1 MEKTLELICEA
12 LSNKKGGLIKI
23 LDVKDL
29 TSIAD
34 YFIISSVMNKKQ
46 AQASADEVEEKLEE
60 AGIKAFA
67 KRVIGKGTGFSWILE
82 MLLFIYLPMKSVSI
96 MTLIHFG
103 RMRLQRI
110 IRKIK
115 MINKMISPEINVP
128 ALKENS
134 IVELPVS
141 RIVSFGAFLSAQTGN
156 NADDILLHNG
166 QQTSEIKEG
175 DIVKVFLY
183 HDPKHRL
190 TASMRL
196 PKLEIGE
203 VGYAEVIMTTRF
215 GAFVDVGTE
224 RGIFLPYSE
233 MIEPVQKGQK
243 IWIKLYEDKTGR
255 LAVTTHVE
263 EDIRRLARPC
273 KELNVGDK
281 ITGTV
286 YNITRQGIFII
297 TRERWIG
304 FLHNSNINT
313 VIKLGQ
319 ELIGRITF
327 IREDGHVNISL
338 RQTKEREMNHDMAVL
353 IDCMNQHN
361 GLLPYTD
368 KSDSKLIK
376 LNLRMSK
383 SAFKRAVG
391 HLLKTNQIIMTEGKI
406 RLKR

>member
-1 MEKTLELICEA
+1 M
-12 LSNKKGGLIKI
+12 
-23 LDVKDL
+23 
-29 TSIAD
+29 
-34 YFIISSVMNKKQ
+34 
-46 AQASADEVEEKLEE
+46 
-60 AGIKAFA
+60 
-67 KRVIGKGTGFSWILE
+67 
-82 MLLFIYLPMKSVSI
+82 
-96 MTLIHFG
+96 HF
-103 RMRLQRI
+103 QRI

-115 MINKMISPEINVP
+115 MINKMITPEINVP

-183 HDPKHRL
+183 HDPRHRL

-203 VGYAEVIMTTRF
+203 VGYTEVILTTRF

-263 EDIRRLARPC
+263 EDIRCLARPC
-273 KELNVGDK
+273 KEFNVGDK

-391 HLLKTNQIIMTEGKI
+391 HLLKTNQIIMSEGKI
-406 RLKR
+406 QLKR

>member
-12 LSNKKGGLIKI
+12 LSNKKGVLIKV

-34 YFIISSVMNKKQ
+34 YFIISSVMNKKWKKNWKKP
-46 AQASADEVEEKLEE
+46 ELKP
-60 AGIKAFA
+60 FA
-67 KRVIGKGTGFSWILE
+67 KRVIRKGTGFSWILE

>member
-12 LSNKKGGLIKI
+12 LSNKKGVLIKV

-60 AGIKAFA
+60 AGIKAIR
-67 KRVIGKGTGFSWILE
+67 KEGYQEGNWIL
-82 MLLFIYLPMKSVSI
+82 MD
-96 MTLIHFG
+96 FG
-103 RMRLQRI
+103 DVIVHIFTDEERLQRI

>member
-1 MEKTLELICEA
+1 
-12 LSNKKGGLIKI
+12 
-23 LDVKDL
+23 
-29 TSIAD
+29 
-34 YFIISSVMNKKQ
+34 
-46 AQASADEVEEKLEE
+46 
-60 AGIKAFA
+60 
-67 KRVIGKGTGFSWILE
+67 
-82 MLLFIYLPMKSVSI
+82 
-96 MTLIHFG
+96 
-103 RMRLQRI
+103 MRLQRI

-263 EDIRRLARPC
+263 EDIRRLARLC

-297 TRERWIG
+297 ARERWIG

>member
-12 LSNKKGGLIKI
+12 LSNKKGVLIKV
-23 LDVKDL
+23 LNVKDL

-34 YFIISSVMNKKQ
+34 YFIISSVMNKSRPRHQRMKWKKNWKKPE
-46 AQASADEVEEKLEE
+46 SKP
-60 AGIKAFA
+60 FA
-67 KRVIGKGTGFSWILE
+67 KRVIGKGNGFLWILE
-82 MLLFIYLPMKSVSI
+82 MLLFIYLLVKSVSI

-103 RMRLQRI
+103 RMHFQRI

-115 MINKMISPEINVP
+115 MINKMITPEINVP

-183 HDPKHRL
+183 HDPRHRL

-203 VGYAEVIMTTRF
+203 VGYTEVILTTRF

-263 EDIRRLARPC
+263 EDIRCLARPC
-273 KELNVGDK
+273 KELNVDDK

-391 HLLKTNQIIMTEGKI
+391 HLLKTNQIIMSEGKI
-406 RLKR
+406 QLKR

>member
-12 LSNKKGGLIKI
+12 LSNKKGVLIKI

-60 AGIKAFA
+60 AGIKAIR
-67 KRVIGKGTGFSWILE
+67 KEGYREGDWILMDFGDVIVHIFTDE
-82 MLLFIYLPMKSVSI
+82 ERQHYDFDLLWKDAPSEDYS
-96 MTLIHFG
+96 
-103 RMRLQRI
+103 QN
-110 IRKIK
+110 K

-128 ALKENS
+128 VLKENS

-406 RLKR
+406 QLKR

>member
-1 MEKTLELICEA
+1 
-12 LSNKKGGLIKI
+12 
-23 LDVKDL
+23 
-29 TSIAD
+29 
-34 YFIISSVMNKKQ
+34 
-46 AQASADEVEEKLEE
+46 
-60 AGIKAFA
+60 
-67 KRVIGKGTGFSWILE
+67 
-82 MLLFIYLPMKSVSI
+82 
-96 MTLIHFG
+96 
-103 RMRLQRI
+103 
-110 IRKIK
+110 
-115 MINKMISPEINVP
+115 MISPETNVP

-281 ITGTV
+281 RTLTV
-286 YNITRQGIFII
+286 YNITRQGIVMR
-297 TRERWIG
+297 TR
-304 FLHNSNINT
+304 
-313 VIKLGQ
+313 
-319 ELIGRITF
+319 
-327 IREDGHVNISL
+327 
-338 RQTKEREMNHDMAVL
+338 
-353 IDCMNQHN
+353 
-361 GLLPYTD
+361 
-368 KSDSKLIK
+368 
-376 LNLRMSK
+376 
-383 SAFKRAVG
+383 
-391 HLLKTNQIIMTEGKI
+391 
-406 RLKR
+406 

>member
-60 AGIKAFA
+60 AGIKAIR
-67 KRVIGKGTGFSWILE
+67 KEGYREGDWILMDFGDVIVHIFTDE
-82 MLLFIYLPMKSVSI
+82 ERQHYDFDS
-96 MTLIHFG
+96 FG

-128 ALKENS
+128 ALTENS

-297 TRERWIG
+297 ARERWIG